1 MLSECRKFMKFIVIG
16 FVIFLFLICSSPSS
30 HVNAEEE
37 IKNVLILNSYHQG
50 FAWTKE
56 ETDGIMNQMQTYGH
70 NISFFVEYM
79 DWKNYNST
87 ENLKYLIDYYRYK
100 YKDKKLDTIIAT
112 DDAALEFAI
121 EHRKELFSDAP
132 IVFSGVNTEGVKK
145 IVNGSAGVT
154 GVVEVVDPTKT
165 LALAKKINPDLSK
178 VYLLN
183 DNSESG
189 ISTMKLVISKINA
202 FDSKIKIIPWNN
214 LPFEEAIREAKNLE
228 PDSMI
233 LIGTYFRDIDNRLMD
248 HSYVTMEISEN
259 SSVPVY
265 HIYDFGM
272 GHGIVGGSLLSG
284 KMQGESAAKMAFRIL
299 KGEDPDNISIFNP
312 DSNRTVFDYNQLVR
326 FHIPLDILPKNSEII
341 NKPFSFYET
350 YKTLVLSVIAA
361 FTALLTFL
369 SILIFYIRKINRMKR
384 TLQESHE
391 ELSMLYEELT
401 ASDEEM
407 KEQYEEMM
415 IINEKIKQSEEKLA
429 NLAYFD
435 PLTGLLNKHSLYE
448 RSVSTFNEGKKAA
461 LLFIDIDNFK
471 YVNDTLGH
479 AFGDRLI
486 VKISERLTALLREG
500 STLYR
505 LSGDEF
511 ILIVDQAFDAD
522 EVKEY
527 ASDILSNFRKNF
539 DSLGSNLH
547 ISLSIG
553 IAFSPEHGKDL
564 EQLLK
569 NADIA
574 MYKAKEAGRKSY
586 VVYDPGM
593 NKVFTER
600 IMIEKHLQSA
610 LDENEFEL
618 YYQPQLDLRTNKITG
633 FEALLRW
640 NSPVLGPVSPL
651 KFIKVAED
659 THFIIPLGTWVLNQA
674 CAFLRKLHEE
684 GYHDLMISVNISILQ
699 LLQSDFLT
707 NVEEVLSIN
716 QLKPEKLEL
725 EITETILMESFDRII
740 LGLKRLRD
748 RKVRIALDDFGKGYS
763 SLNYLKQLPI
773 TTMKVDKSFV
783 DYITDT
789 ETDELVGHIITL
801 GKVMGMD
808 VVAEG
813 VEMQCQLDYLQQ
825 HDCDKIQGYLFSKPR
840 PEAEILRLLEERS

>member
-1 MLSECRKFMKFIVIG
+1 M
-16 FVIFLFLICSSPSS
+16 
-30 HVNAEEE
+30 NAE
-37 IKNVLILNSYHQG
+37 
-50 FAWTKE
+50 
-56 ETDGIMNQMQTYGH
+56 GI
-70 NISFFVEYM
+70 
-79 DWKNYNST
+79 
-87 ENLKYLIDYYRYK
+87 
-100 YKDKKLDTIIAT
+100 
-112 DDAALEFAI
+112 
-121 EHRKELFSDAP
+121 
-132 IVFSGVNTEGVKK
+132 KK
-145 IVNGSAGVT
+145 IVKDLEGVT

-165 LALAKKINPDLSK
+165 LALARRINPTISK

-189 ISTMKLVISKINA
+189 ISTTNLVI
-202 FDSKIKIIPWNN
+202 DKIKEFDPELKIFTWNN
-214 LPFEEAIREAKNLE
+214 LRFEEAVRRAKELE
-228 PDSMI
+228 QNSMI
-233 LIGTYFRDIDNRLMD
+233 LIGTYFRDIDDRLMD
-248 HSYVTMEISEN
+248 HTYVTMKISEN

-265 HIYDFGM
+265 HIYDVGIN
-272 GHGIVGGSLLSG
+272 HGIIGGSLLSAR
-284 KMQGESAAKMAFRIL
+284 MQGESAAKMAIRIL
-299 KGEDPDNISIFNP
+299 NGEDPDQIAIIDPEANW
-312 DSNRTVFDYNQLVR
+312 TVFDYNQLTR
-326 FHIPLDILPKNSEII
+326 FDISLDLLPRDSEII
-341 NKPFSFYET
+341 NKPFSFFET
-350 YKTLVLSVIAA
+350 YKSLVLGVIAA
-361 FTALLTFL
+361 FTALLIFL

-401 ASDEEM
+401 ASDEEI
-407 KEQYEEMM
+407 KDQYDEMRK
-415 IINEKIKQSEEKLA
+415 INEKIKLSEEKLA
-429 NLAYFD
+429 NLAYYD
-435 PLTGLLNKHSLYE
+435 PLTGLMNKHSLYE
-448 RSVSTFNEGKKAA
+448 RSTSIFQEERKAA

-479 AFGDRLI
+479 AFGDKLI
-486 VKISERLTALLREG
+486 VKVSERLTALLREG
-500 STLYR
+500 SSLYR

-511 ILIVDQAFDAD
+511 ILIVDQVSDAE
-522 EVKEY
+522 EVKGY
-527 ASDILSNFRKNF
+527 AYDILSNFRKDF

-553 IAFSPEHGKDL
+553 IALSPEHGGDL

-593 NKVFTER
+593 NEVFTER

-659 THFIIPLGTWVLNQA
+659 THFIIPLGSWVLKQA
-674 CAFLRKLHEE
+674 CAFLKKLHEN
-684 GYHDLMISVNISILQ
+684 GHDDLMISVNISILQ
-699 LLQSDFLT
+699 LLQSDFWV
-707 NVEEVLSIN
+707 NVEEILN
-716 QLKPEKLEL
+716 TYQLQPEKLEL

-740 LGLKRLRD
+740 SRLKRLRELN
-748 RKVRIALDDFGKGYS
+748 VRIALDDFGKGYS

-789 ETDELVGHIITL
+789 EKDELVGHIITL

-825 HDCDKIQGYLFSKPR
+825 HDCDKIQGYLFSKPQ
-840 PEAEILRLLEERS
+840 PEAGILRLLEERS